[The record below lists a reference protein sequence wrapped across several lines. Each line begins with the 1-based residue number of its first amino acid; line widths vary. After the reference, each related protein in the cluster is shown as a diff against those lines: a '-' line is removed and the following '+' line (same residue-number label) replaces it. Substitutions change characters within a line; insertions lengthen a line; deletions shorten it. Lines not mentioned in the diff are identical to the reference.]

1 MKNPTFSGWEVE
13 ELEGRK
19 TEQSGRE
26 KIRDEIEFIAFINM
40 AVIDNL
46 YFGVPGWDFG
56 FQETGSYKYGL
67 L

>member
-1 MKNPTFSGWEVE
+1 M
-13 ELEGRK
+13 
-19 TEQSGRE
+19 
-26 KIRDEIEFIAFINM
+26 FIAFINM

-67 L
+67 DRKSVV